1 MKEMLYK
8 QLKFV
13 LISGKEEEKAFQNR
27 LCRVLRIGFWFEYF
41 VTVPYVLPETL
52 IIRPVYDDDIILI
65 ITGNQSETR
74 PALYLIYITGDRY

>member
-1 MKEMLYK
+1 MLNK

-13 LISGKEEEKAFQNR
+13 LISGKVEEKAFQYR
-27 LCRVLRIGFWFEYF
+27 LCRVLRIRFWFEYF
-41 VTVPYVLPETL
+41 VTEPYVFPETL

-65 ITGNQSETR
+65 RTGNQSETR